1 MASACAAASELAAYQ
16 APRSELL
23 KRPPVGRGWQNA
35 AIITLAMGRPATHS
49 SIGMRWRAPSSEEMR
64 SLLQVSNSRIRGRSA
79 GLEIASRMPR
89 EGYRQGTRRQAP
101 VRRSLRLG
109 GVSSTRRAFRRV
121 AAGRGRDRRSP
132 FDHEGQGGLAAEQRI
147 AIGQPDPFVG
157 QILFRVKDVE
167 ILVNAQDEGD
177 THQHIVRKY
186 RDAAGF
192 IFEEGGCGRPSGQSA
207 LFLGVQLPGG
217 AHTKEGA
224 HGWAGHAAPDLGI
237 ATVAGGNR
245 SEIGFLM
252 ASRA

>member
-1 MASACAAASELAAYQ
+1 MAKCRHNHARHGAGCD
-16 APRSELL
+16 PLL
-23 KRPPVGRGWQNA
+23 YRNA
-35 AIITLAMGRPATHS
+35 MEGAQFRT
-49 SIGMRWRAPSSEEMR
+49 
-64 SLLQVSNSRIRGRSA
+64 
-79 GLEIASRMPR
+79 ASRMPR
-89 EGYRQGTRRQAP
+89 EGYRQGPGGRRRLDAACGWGASVPPAAP
-101 VRRSLRLG
+101 SVEEPPD
-109 GVSSTRRAFRRV
+109 VVETV
-121 AAGRGRDRRSP
+121 DPP

-157 QILFRVKDVE
+157 QIRFRVKDVE

-192 IFEEGGCGRPSGQSA
+192 IFEEGGCGRPSEQSA

-217 AHTKEGA
+217 ADTKEGA

-237 ATVAGGNR
+237 ATVAGGNP